1 MENQDFTPAPDN
13 HLVKSILTMLFCC
26 LPFGIVALINSTKVE
41 GLWNSGQR
49 EQAQKVANDANKW
62 GNIAL
67 ICGIAFYVIYL
78 IYIIVMAV
86 VAGGLGGLF

>member
-41 GLWNSGQR
+41 GLWNLGQR
-49 EQAQKVANDANKW
+49 EQAQKVANNANKW

-67 ICGIAFYVIYL
+67 ICGIVWIVLYAIFL
-78 IYIIVMAV
+78 IVCT
-86 VAGGLGGLF
+86 VAGVAMDELF